1 MHHSSHFPESVRN
14 FGSGRDCDGAVRCPL
29 CYNPW
34 DFLQMYEELN
44 KVTRQIVHES
54 NWRNVGL
61 TILTRAS
68 AQERL
73 RFLASSKKFGED
85 EMEAIQRCPL
95 VMKCLGLPVPVEA
108 EAAVQL
114 LCLEQVQIRGAFN
127 LDRRP
132 HSQVRETTIGTRS

>member
-1 MHHSSHFPESVRN
+1 MIVLYQVCTVVDVPPQLQSALAMLIAASNNGTGGMDADHKHSSPTGGATSFGTQEAQSASFGPFSRSVRN
-14 FGSGRDCDGAVRCPL
+14 LGSGRECDGTVSRAHAC
-29 CYNPW
+29 

-73 RFLASSKKFGED
+73 RFLASSRVFGLD
-85 EMEAIQRCPL
+85 EMEAIQ
-95 VMKCLGLPVPVEA
+95 
-108 EAAVQL
+108 
-114 LCLEQVQIRGAFN
+114 
-127 LDRRP
+127 
-132 HSQVRETTIGTRS
+132 

>member
-1 MHHSSHFPESVRN
+1 
-14 FGSGRDCDGAVRCPL
+14 
-29 CYNPW
+29 
-34 DFLQMYEELN
+34 MYEELN

-85 EMEAIQRCPL
+85 EMEALHRCPL

>member
-1 MHHSSHFPESVRN
+1 MIVLYQVCTVVDVPPQLQSALAMLIAAIMAQAAWMRTTNTVAQLEELPALVLKKLKVHHSGHFPGSVRN
-14 FGSGRDCDGAVRCPL
+14 LGSGRECDGTVSRAHAC
-29 CYNPW
+29 

-73 RFLASSKKFGED
+73 RFLASSRVFGLD
-85 EMEAIQRCPL
+85 EMEAIQ
-95 VMKCLGLPVPVEA
+95 
-108 EAAVQL
+108 
-114 LCLEQVQIRGAFN
+114 
-127 LDRRP
+127 
-132 HSQVRETTIGTRS
+132 